1 MKLGTML
8 GVVLGRF
15 EGLGDTVGG
24 QPNAVFSGASEI
36 LLPDAIVS
44 PSTVRV

>member
-8 GVVLGRF
+8 GVILGQF
-15 EGLGDTVGG
+15 EGLGDIVGG
-24 QPNAVFSGASEI
+24 QPNAVLSGASKI